1 MKPKVILILLIIVV
15 SMLMMT
21 SCQDS
26 IFKIGY
32 RCFNGPQKLD
42 CKYQRFTG
50 REVVKGELQ
59 PGENIEL
66 SYEVDVRSGI
76 LSIQVVA
83 LDEKVLWTSKFSE
96 SSMGEAI
103 ISTDWEGLYQM
114 IVQGDGTR
122 GGFLMEWSIQSPA
135 LR

>member
-1 MKPKVILILLIIVV
+1 MKPKVILILLTFVV

-26 IFKIGY
+26 ILKVGY
-32 RCFNGPQKLD
+32 FCFNGPQRLD
-42 CKYQRFTG
+42 CKYQHFTG
-50 REVVKGELQ
+50 REVVKEELQ
-59 PGENIEL
+59 PSENLEL
-66 SYEVDVRSGI
+66 SYVVDVRSGI

-83 LDEKVLWTSKFSE
+83 LDETVLWTSKFSE
-96 SSMGEAI
+96 SNTGEAI
-103 ISTDWEGLYQM
+103 ISTDREGLYQM